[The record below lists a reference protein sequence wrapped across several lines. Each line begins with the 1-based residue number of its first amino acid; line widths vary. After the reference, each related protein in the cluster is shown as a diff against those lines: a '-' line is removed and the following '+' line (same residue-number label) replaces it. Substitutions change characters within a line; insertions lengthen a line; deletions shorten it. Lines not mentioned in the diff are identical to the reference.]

1 MPDISINPGAVQEH
15 QNYFEKEDL
24 DFLKS
29 SNLQSEKETTVDS
42 EFEKFKLTTKNLDT
56 FFLELPMELTIS
68 QTHSEVE
75 KPQRFVSFG
84 GKTDLESTNSSV
96 EETSASYKFPDF
108 KFKPFTTT
116 EVKSEITLKKH
127 KLVKRQDLINKLNK
141 IKSSDNQSS

>member
-15 QNYFEKEDL
+15 QNCFEMEDL

-75 KPQRFVSFG
+75 KP
-84 GKTDLESTNSSV
+84 
-96 EETSASYKFPDF
+96 
-108 KFKPFTTT
+108 
-116 EVKSEITLKKH
+116 
-127 KLVKRQDLINKLNK
+127 
-141 IKSSDNQSS
+141 